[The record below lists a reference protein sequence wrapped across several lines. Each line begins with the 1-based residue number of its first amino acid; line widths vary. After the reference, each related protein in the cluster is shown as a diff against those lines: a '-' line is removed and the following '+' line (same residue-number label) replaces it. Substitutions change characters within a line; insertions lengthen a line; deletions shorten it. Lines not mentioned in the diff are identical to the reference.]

1 MRWWN
6 RLLGLPVD
14 EERAKDEEA
23 LEDLRRSFRHVHR
36 RTERLEEELVRVNAE
51 LRRKMQAR

>member
-14 EERAKDEEA
+14 EERA
-23 LEDLRRSFRHVHR
+23 EDLHAIEELRESFEHVHR
-36 RTERLEEELVRVNAE
+36 RTERLEKELKRVNAQ
-51 LRRKMQAR
+51 LRARQVPR